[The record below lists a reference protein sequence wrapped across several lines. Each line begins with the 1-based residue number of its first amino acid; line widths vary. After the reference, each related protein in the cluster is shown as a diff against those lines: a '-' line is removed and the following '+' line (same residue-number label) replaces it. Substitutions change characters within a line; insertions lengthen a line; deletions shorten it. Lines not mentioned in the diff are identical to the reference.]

1 MGESTGTSIENIQED
16 ILFLAQWTQYVILAR
31 NFTAICLTLIK
42 NTIIEFEN
50 RLENSCLRKKCKITR
65 SSNMSTGICLMRDV
79 NSSMSQLGEAVLSNW
94 LTSCTA
100 KDRVRLCG

>member
-1 MGESTGTSIENIQED
+1 MGESIGISIGKTQVD

-31 NFTAICLTLIK
+31 KFTATCLTLTK

-50 RLENSCLRKKCKITR
+50 RLENSCLWKKCKITR
-65 SSNMSTGICLMRDV
+65 SSNMSTGICLMRNV
-79 NSSMSQLGEAVLSNW
+79 NSSMLQLEGAVLSNW
-94 LTSCTA
+94 LMSCTA